1 MISKKCYNILEK
13 MIGDFPEM
21 GPTVPDEHY
30 SILLS
35 HEKDSSFVI
44 RTMIL
49 IRKL

>member
-1 MISKKCYNILEK
+1 MISKMSYNILEK
-13 MIGDFPEM
+13 VIVDIPEM

-35 HEKDSSFVI
+35 HEKDSNFVI
-44 RTMIL
+44 TMMVL